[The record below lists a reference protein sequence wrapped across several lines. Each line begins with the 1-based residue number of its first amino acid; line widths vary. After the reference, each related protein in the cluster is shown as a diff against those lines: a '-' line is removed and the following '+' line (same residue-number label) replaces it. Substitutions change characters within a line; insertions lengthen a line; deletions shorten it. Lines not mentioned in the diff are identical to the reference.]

1 MYPPLTTSASSYR
14 AISDPK
20 FETLPKSV
28 NENEE
33 LEVAEVVLRKKTRKA
48 NATKWV
54 KMEDAAMD
62 EVGFGSG
69 RMQARRVK
77 NIEGLQ

>member
-69 RMQARRVK
+69 RRQARRVK
-77 NIEGLQ
+77 NIEGPQ

>member
-1 MYPPLTTSASSYR
+1 MDFRCLPSYSAMGFL

-54 KMEDAAMD
+54 KMEDATMD
-62 EVGFGSG
+62 EVGWS
-69 RMQARRVK
+69 
-77 NIEGLQ
+77 